1 MTILVLFHNSWALCN
16 FLYELQIMEKLVDI
30 VTFLQQAIL
39 EAFGNNGRTIMSPDG
54 IRKFALKS

>member
-1 MTILVLFHNSWALCN
+1 
-16 FLYELQIMEKLVDI
+16 MEKLVDI

-39 EAFGNNGRTIMSPDG
+39 EAFGNNGRTRISPDK